1 MRALGVLVWA
11 VVLALACTAPIAAPP
26 GVAPPEPHATVTEL
40 RGAAS
45 FDRPRAAVN
54 PGSTISPKQV
64 LVLQAGATALISL
77 PDGSTIRLGKESSV
91 GPTDF
96 FLVSLPPGPPWKIS
110 LTYYGPAQVAVVAG
124 TSLTAYTGA
133 AVLQP
138 SAPATFETAV
148 VGSANHPDVNV
159 SVLSGSVRAGNENG
173 FRTLQ
178 AGEQALVRAPRA
190 SDIPS
195 TPRTSGP

>member
-1 MRALGVLVWA
+1 VPVWA
-11 VVLALACTAPIAAPP
+11 AVLAIACGAPVAATP
-26 GVAPPEPHATVTEL
+26 GVATPEAHATVTEL
-40 RGAAS
+40 HGAAS
-45 FDRPRAAVN
+45 FDCPRAAIH

-77 PDGSTIRLGKESSV
+77 PDGSTIQLGKESS
-91 GPTDF
+91 PESADF

-110 LTYYGPAQVAVVAG
+110 FTYHGPAQVAVLAG
-124 TSLTAYTGA
+124 TTVTAFTGA
-133 AVLQP
+133 AVLEP

-148 VGSANHPDVNV
+148 VGNANHPDVSV
-159 SVLSGSVRAGNENG
+159 KVLSGSVRAGNENG

-195 TPRTSGP
+195 TPRPSGP